1 MKTFDDF
8 TLEEKLA
15 HFTDVGRRALPLWGL
30 PEDSDMKL
38 LNFTENATFL
48 VTPPGSEEKTIMRVH
63 RLDYTSRDSIMTEFA
78 WIRALQKETDVS
90 LAAPIPMLNGEFV
103 ATIHTDDLNEDRLVD
118 CSTFMPGKPPMDS
131 SDGNGDV
138 GAMIA
143 KIEKIPDSITLPLFK
158 ALASAYAW
166 YGSVNPRSHMTK
178 EDREMYRTVGHI
190 MAEMHRQAEHWQKP
204 SFYSRI
210 DWGFD
215 GTFGDWNNFY
225 GATYRNTK
233 WLTEKEIAVLDEVKE
248 EIRERLAL
256 YGESPD
262 HYGMIHS
269 DLRTANLL
277 KDGDT
282 ITVLDF
288 DDCGM
293 GFYMYDVAG
302 AVALMEHRP
311 DLKEIVDEIL
321 KGYEPVRPLSEAD
334 RDEIPTFI
342 MLRRIGM
349 LQSLIC
355 RIGCV
360 AGGSGEAA
368 ELTAEILEFYARGTV
383 ELGKKYL
390 KTYGEPDMFFAAE
403 AV

>member
-63 RLDYTSRDSIMTEFA
+63 RLDYTSHDSIMTEFA
-78 WIRALQKETDVS
+78 WIQALQKETDVS
-90 LAAPIPMLNGEFV
+90 LATPIPMQNGDLV
-103 ATIHTDDLNEDRLVD
+103 ATIHTDSLNEDRLVD

-204 SFYSRI
+204 SFYDLPVSPV
-210 DWGFD
+210 
-215 GTFGDWNNFY
+215 
-225 GATYRNTK
+225 AQ
-233 WLTEKEIAVLDEVKE
+233 
-248 EIRERLAL
+248 RE
-256 YGESPD
+256 G
-262 HYGMIHS
+262 
-269 DLRTANLL
+269 
-277 KDGDT
+277 
-282 ITVLDF
+282 
-288 DDCGM
+288 DCGPRRSE
-293 GFYMYDVAG
+293 GGNPRAPGPLRGVAET
-302 AVALMEHRP
+302 LRHDPQRP
-311 DLKEIVDEIL
+311 SDGQPPE
-321 KGYEPVRPLSEAD
+321 GR
-334 RDEIPTFI
+334 
-342 MLRRIGM
+342 
-349 LQSLIC
+349 
-355 RIGCV
+355 
-360 AGGSGEAA
+360 
-368 ELTAEILEFYARGTV
+368 
-383 ELGKKYL
+383 
-390 KTYGEPDMFFAAE
+390 
-403 AV
+403 

>member
-1 MKTFDDF
+1 
-8 TLEEKLA
+8 
-15 HFTDVGRRALPLWGL
+15 
-30 PEDSDMKL
+30 
-38 LNFTENATFL
+38 
-48 VTPPGSEEKTIMRVH
+48 
-63 RLDYTSRDSIMTEFA
+63 
-78 WIRALQKETDVS
+78 
-90 LAAPIPMLNGEFV
+90 
-103 ATIHTDDLNEDRLVD
+103 
-118 CSTFMPGKPPMDS
+118 
-131 SDGNGDV
+131 
-138 GAMIA
+138 
-143 KIEKIPDSITLPLFK
+143 
-158 ALASAYAW
+158 
-166 YGSVNPRSHMTK
+166 
-178 EDREMYRTVGHI
+178 

-288 DDCGM
+288 DDSGM

-321 KGYEPVRPLSEAD
+321 KGY
-334 RDEIPTFI
+334 
-342 MLRRIGM
+342 IGM